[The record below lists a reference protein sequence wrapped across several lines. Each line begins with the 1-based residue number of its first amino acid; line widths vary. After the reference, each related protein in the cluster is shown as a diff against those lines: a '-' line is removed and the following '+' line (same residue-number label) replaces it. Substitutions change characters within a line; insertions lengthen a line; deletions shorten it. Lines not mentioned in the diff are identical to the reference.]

1 MDFEFAF
8 LDFIQNNLRT
18 NVGDFFFSTITH
30 LGDSG
35 IVWIVLGL
43 ALLIL
48 KKTRKSGIAV
58 LIALICDLI
67 LCNIILK
74 PLVAR
79 PRPFSINTDIV
90 LLIKQ
95 PGEFSFP
102 SGHTAASFAAA
113 FALRFRKENKI
124 WQWSMVLAV
133 LIAFSRMYLYVHY
146 PTDIL
151 GGIVVGLICGFV
163 GHLIVDKIYPR
174 WKEIRTGGK

>member
-8 LDFIQNNLRT
+8 LDFIQNSLRT
-18 NVGDFFFSTITH
+18 NIGDFFFTTITH
-30 LGDSG
+30 LGDKG
-35 IVWIVLGL
+35 IVWIILGL
-43 ALLIL
+43 ALLIP

-58 LIALICDLI
+58 LIALVADLI
-67 LCNIILK
+67 LCNIIIK

-79 PRPFSINTDIV
+79 PRPFAINTDIA
-90 LLIKQ
+90 LLIKK

-113 FALRFRKENKI
+113 FALLFRKEKKI
-124 WQWSMVLAV
+124 WQASMVLAV

-151 GGIVVGLICGFV
+151 GGIVIGLVCGYLGYV
-163 GHLIVDKIYPR
+163 LVSIVYPAV
-174 WKEIRTGGK
+174 KKKVKKS